1 MICQR
6 FPPDNQVKGI
16 IGTQLVSAIEP
27 TRWHLWAFSSWKK
40 FEATLES
47 EEQSLENVQIDRLD
61 EFLLVAL
68 SCRAKR
74 QQNLVN
80 SVKAFVIPC
89 NNKTTIDALFT
100 LMEHCQEICF
110 FESSERKKR
119 VGMGQA
125 FQLVG

>member
-1 MICQR
+1 MTLRCSCNR
-6 FPPDNQVKGI
+6 THSVAPLGFVLLEK
-16 IGTQLVSAIEP
+16 V
-27 TRWHLWAFSSWKK
+27 
-40 FEATLES
+40 EATLES

-110 FESSERKKR
+110 F
-119 VGMGQA
+119 
-125 FQLVG
+125 